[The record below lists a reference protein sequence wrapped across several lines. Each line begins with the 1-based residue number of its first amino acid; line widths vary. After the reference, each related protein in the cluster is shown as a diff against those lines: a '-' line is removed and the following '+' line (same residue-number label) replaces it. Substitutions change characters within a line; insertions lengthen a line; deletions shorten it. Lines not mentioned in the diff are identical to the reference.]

1 MNIFQRISKKHIEK
15 AVQAHG
21 WKKILLIAGAIVT
34 AGAAAVSGI
43 MWPGEPK
50 PQGSNA
56 DEPQTFAGNNE

>member
-34 AGAAAVSGI
+34 AGAAVVSGI
-43 MWPGEPK
+43 MWPGESPDR
-50 PQGSNA
+50 P
-56 DEPQTFAGNNE
+56 GNQEQRTEQQ